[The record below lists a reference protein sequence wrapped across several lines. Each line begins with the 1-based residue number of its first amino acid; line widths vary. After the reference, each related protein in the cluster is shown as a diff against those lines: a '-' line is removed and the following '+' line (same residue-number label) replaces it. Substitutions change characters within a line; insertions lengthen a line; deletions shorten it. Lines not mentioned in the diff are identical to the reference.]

1 VGGARVAKHWIA
13 TRRRRGA
20 EGGCRPRPP
29 PLHLSSQVVE
39 AGKAE
44 FMWPE
49 DAGRLE
55 AHARQQL
62 EALVASG
69 GLTTER

>member
-1 VGGARVAKHWIA
+1 MGGARVAKHWIA

-20 EGGCRPRPP
+20 EGGCRHRPP

-44 FMWPE
+44 FME
-49 DAGRLE
+49 DDAGRLE